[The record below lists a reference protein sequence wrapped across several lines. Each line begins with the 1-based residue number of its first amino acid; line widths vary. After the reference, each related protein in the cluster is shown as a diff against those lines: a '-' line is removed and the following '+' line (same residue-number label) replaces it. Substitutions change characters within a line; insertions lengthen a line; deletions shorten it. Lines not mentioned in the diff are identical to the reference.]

1 MNFLKRLF
9 GRKEEPAE
17 LPPEFLQTRPPDW
30 LIDMKGAA
38 LPHGSRF
45 SIRVQISDAT
55 RAGTVEIVVLP
66 RKDGG
71 EPKSASGT
79 LTQTEIDRLFV
90 ILGFSFPGDIANVPA
105 QVIDGMPVNISIHR
119 REPYAMAAGEC
130 NLAGWMDSRKSG
142 PPVIEIGK
150 IILEAQG
157 RILPMS

>member
-17 LPPEFLQTRPPDW
+17 LPPEFLQEDSPDW

-45 SIRVQISDAT
+45 SIRVQILDAT
-55 RAGTVEIVVLP
+55 RAGTVEIIVLP
-66 RKDGG
+66 RKEG
-71 EPKSASGT
+71 EEPRSASGA
-79 LTQTEIDRLFV
+79 LAQTEIDRLFV

-105 QVIDGMPVNISIHR
+105 LVIDGMPVSISIHR
-119 REPYAMAAGEC
+119 HEPYAMAAGEC
-130 NLAGWMDSRKSG
+130 NLAGWTDSRKPG

-150 IILEAQG
+150 ILLEARN
-157 RILPMS
+157 RILPAS